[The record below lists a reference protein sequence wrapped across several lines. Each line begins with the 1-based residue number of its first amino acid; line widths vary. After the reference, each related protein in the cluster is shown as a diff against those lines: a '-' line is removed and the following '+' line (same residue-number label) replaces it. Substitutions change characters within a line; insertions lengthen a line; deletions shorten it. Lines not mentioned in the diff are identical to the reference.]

1 MCMSEV
7 REPMRCVL
15 MRQASMVALPFTIF
29 DVIYVC
35 VLINKL

>member
-7 REPMRCVL
+7 QEPMRFVF
-15 MRQASMVALPFTIF
+15 MHQASMVELPFTIF
-29 DVIYVC
+29 DVIYIC